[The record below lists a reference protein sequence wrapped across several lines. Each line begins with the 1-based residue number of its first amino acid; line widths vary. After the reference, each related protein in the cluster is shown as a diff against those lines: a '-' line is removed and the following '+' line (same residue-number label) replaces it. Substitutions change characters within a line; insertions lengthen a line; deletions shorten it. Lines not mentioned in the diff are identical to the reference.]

1 MRQWVE
7 NGATFSQEET
17 ELLLRDVPL
26 ADIPDSTLEKMQR
39 VHLDLWAG
47 ILPRSLGAL
56 LAERELSFDSV
67 QEES

>member
-1 MRQWVE
+1 
-7 NGATFSQEET
+7 
-17 ELLLRDVPL
+17 
-26 ADIPDSTLEKMQR
+26 MQR